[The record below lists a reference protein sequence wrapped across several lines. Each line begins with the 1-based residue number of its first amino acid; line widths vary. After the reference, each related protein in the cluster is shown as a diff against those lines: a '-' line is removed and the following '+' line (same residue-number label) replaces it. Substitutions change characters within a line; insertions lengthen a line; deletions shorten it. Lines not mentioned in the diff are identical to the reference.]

1 MSSVSFLGSKSLSS
15 VATKLKFYIRTK
27 TFLSKSFKS
36 FVLGWL
42 ISGISEK
49 SEKVDLYKS
58 KIKIRYIRVFEM
70 EVEERSMVRAIL
82 EDVKSLKGKV
92 EGMEGMLETLVEIYT
107 DVFYEVKE
115 DYLKDLE
122 EIRKERGKVFSSIGE
137 FDRYFE

>member
-1 MSSVSFLGSKSLSS
+1 M
-15 VATKLKFYIRTK
+15 
-27 TFLSKSFKS
+27 
-36 FVLGWL
+36 
-42 ISGISEK
+42 
-49 SEKVDLYKS
+49 
-58 KIKIRYIRVFEM
+58 VFEKEM
-70 EVEERSMVRAIL
+70 GVEIEEKRMVRAIL

-115 DYLKDLE
+115 DYLKKLE